1 MPIIHVQLLSGRTAQ
16 QKNTFMKEVAA
27 IAMRTL
33 QVPEHA
39 VTIVLTEVECG
50 HWSVGMKSMTDI
62 QAARVREE
70 S

>member
-1 MPIIHVQLLSGRTAQ
+1 MPIIHVQLLAGRTAQ
-16 QKNTFMKEVAA
+16 QKNIFMKEVAA

-39 VTIVLTEVECG
+39 VTIVLTEVERE
-50 HWSVGMKSMTDI
+50 HWSVGMKSMVEI
-62 QAARVREE
+62 QATREREE